1 MTLARRACLIIGAA
15 ALTAFS
21 GTTALA
27 APSSSRSSSLT
38 EAESRAL
45 KLSRNL
51 WGTIDVCNPKDQP
64 NAVGVR
70 GSMPGD
76 HQGGDRMYMRFS
88 LQYLSTKT
96 KQWTDVSK
104 GVAAHYV
111 AVGSGATGR
120 QDGRIF
126 EFEAM
131 PVAFTLRGVVDFQ
144 WRRAKHVLLS
154 ASRYTSAG
162 HVSRQGADPA
172 GYTAARCV
180 IG

>member
-1 MTLARRACLIIGAA
+1 MLGAA
-15 ALTAFS
+15 ALTALG

-27 APSSSRSSSLT
+27 APSSSKSSSLSA
-38 EAESRAL
+38 AEVKSL
-45 KLSRNL
+45 KSSRNL

-76 HQGGDRMYMRFS
+76 HQAGDKMYMRFT
-88 LQYLSTKT
+88 LQYLDAKT
-96 KQWTDVSK
+96 KRWTAVSK

-111 AVGSGATGR
+111 PVGSAGAGR
-120 QDGRIF
+120 QDGRVF

-131 PVAFTLRGVVDFQ
+131 PVAFTLRGVIDFQ
-144 WRRAKHVLLS
+144 WRRAKQVLLS
-154 ASRYTSAG
+154 ASRFTSAA
-162 HVSRQGADPA
+162 HVSRQGSDPA
-172 GYTAARCV
+172 GYSAAECV